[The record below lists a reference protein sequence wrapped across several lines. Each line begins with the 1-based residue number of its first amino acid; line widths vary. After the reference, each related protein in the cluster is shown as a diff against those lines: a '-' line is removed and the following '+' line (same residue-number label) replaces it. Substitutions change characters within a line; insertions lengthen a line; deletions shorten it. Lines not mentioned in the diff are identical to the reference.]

1 MTNIL
6 DTNSIFI
13 DFDGVI
19 KESVEVKSEAFEKL
33 FLPFGKE
40 ISKKVRNH
48 HELNGGMSRF
58 EKLPIY
64 FSFAG
69 LQVNQNLISDY
80 SKKFSNLVITKVID
94 SNWVPGV
101 KEFLKNNFE
110 KINFFLITATPQ
122 KEIEEITKNLKIKRY
137 FKSIIGSP
145 TKKLNAI
152 KDILYNYELNPNE
165 SLMIGDSE
173 NDYLAAVDNM
183 VPFILRKTNLNKKL
197 QNQINC
203 QMIENFLYE

>member
-1 MTNIL
+1 MNKIF
-6 DTNSIFI
+6 DTNNIFI

-33 FLPFGKE
+33 FLPFGE
-40 ISKKVRNH
+40 EVSKKVRNH

-64 FSFAG
+64 LSFAG
-69 LQVNQNLISDY
+69 IQVNQNLISEY
-80 SKKFSNLVITKVID
+80 SKNFSNLVVKKVID

-101 KEFLKNNFE
+101 EKFLKNNFK

-122 KEIEEITKNLKIKRY
+122 DEIEEITENLNIKDY
-137 FKSIIGSP
+137 FKNIIGSP

-152 KDILYNYELNPNE
+152 KDLLYNNKINPNE

-173 NDYLAAVDNM
+173 NDYLAAIDNM

-197 QNQINC
+197 QHKINSR
-203 QMIENFLYE
+203 MIENFLNE